1 MPFDWKF
8 RSFRWQTDCFLD
20 HDSLNLVP
28 LYDVPRF
35 PNISKPELFFE
46 EGFWID
52 TVDPINKALKPILAV
67 IGGFLASS
75 VGRFG

>member
-1 MPFDWKF
+1 
-8 RSFRWQTDCFLD
+8 
-20 HDSLNLVP
+20 VP